1 MVLQNRGDNMIKLVA
16 LEDFYAAEDGIHTRH
31 YIKGDKFTVTSK
43 EFMDLLIKKG
53 HADVPKLETKVVEPK
68 ETKASKTQEV
78 KAETKP
84 SK

>member
-1 MVLQNRGDNMIKLVA
+1 MIKLVA